1 MKVILGIAVCVGGL
15 IVWIAPLVGSLTSV
29 HPTAVSFGVIM
40 GGVIIMSGG
49 ALICSPNHP
58 IKVPCFHKRP

>member
-29 HPTAVSFGVIM
+29 HPTAISLGVIM
-40 GGVIIMSGG
+40 GGVIIMSGV
-49 ALICSPNHP
+49 ALICLPNHP
-58 IKVPCFHKRP
+58 IKVPYFHKRP